1 MAVFGCA
8 ALLAVG
14 AVACGDSGDEGNTSS
29 DGNKPAAE
37 APKGNADTFIL
48 GTTDK
53 VVALDP
59 AGAYDL
65 GSQQLI
71 GNMYQ
76 NLLAIPAGGN
86 KPEPDAAES
95 CEFSDPKTYVCKLKP
110 DLKFS
115 SGDPLTSE
123 DVKFS
128 LDRQLKIADP
138 SGPSSLLGSLDS
150 VEATDPTTVTMKL
163 KKADGTWPFI
173 LTHNVAAIVPD
184 EIYPPDDKQ
193 PDDKAVGS
201 GPYKLDKYTPNQQ
214 AVFSANPNYNGPN
227 KAVTP
232 NVIVQYFEQ
241 ASALKLAV
249 EQGDVDIA
257 YRSLSPTDL
266 EALKSGGNGVNVVDG
281 AGTEI
286 RYGVF
291 NIDKKPFDQLAVR
304 KAIAQVIDR
313 DAIAETVYKGTV
325 TPLYSTMP
333 AALPGAKE
341 SFKDAF
347 GDPDPAKA
355 KALLDEAGIKTPVAI
370 DGWYTPTHYGPVE
383 GDLWNEIKRQLE
395 ASNLF
400 TVKLDSTEWD
410 QYKDEAWDK
419 QTYGFYGLG
428 WFPDFPDG
436 DNYLQP
442 FLRDNR
448 PSGAAKHAG
457 GFFQNNY
464 VDKDVEAALDKELS
478 SDDEAERTE
487 AFGVLQDK
495 EAEDVPLIPFW
506 EGKQIAAVRDGVEGV
521 DKTFDPAFQFRFWV
535 VTKKES

>member
-1 MAVFGCA
+1 M
-8 ALLAVG
+8 
-14 AVACGDSGDEGNTSS
+14 
-29 DGNKPAAE
+29 
-37 APKGNADTFIL
+37 IL

-53 VVALDP
+53 VVSLDP

-76 NLLAIPAGGN
+76 NLLSVPAGGN

-95 CEFSDPKTYVCKLKP
+95 CDFTDPKTYVCKLKP

-138 SGPSSLLGSLDS
+138 SGPSSLLASMKS
-150 VEATDPTTVTMKL
+150 VDATDPQTVTMHL

-173 LTHNVAAIVPD
+173 LTHTVAAIVPSK
-184 EIYPPDDKQ
+184 IYPADAKQ

-214 AVFSANPNYNGPN
+214 AVFSLNPNYTGAN
-227 KAVTP
+227 KGQTP
-232 NVIVQYFEQ
+232 NFIVQYFEQ
-241 ASALKLAV
+241 PSALKLAI
-249 EQGDVDIA
+249 EQGDVDVA

-266 EALKSGGNGVNVVDG
+266 EALKNESDKGVKVVDG

-286 RYGVF
+286 RYIVF
-291 NIDKKPFDQLAVR
+291 NVKKKPVDQLAVR
-304 KAIAQVIDR
+304 QAIAQVIDR
-313 DAIAETVYKGTV
+313 QAIATNVYKDTV
-325 TPLYSTMP
+325 TPLYSTVP
-333 AALPGAKE
+333 AALPGATQP
-341 SFKDAF
+341 FKDVF
-347 GDPDPAKA
+347 GDPDPEKA
-355 KALLDEAGIKTPVAI
+355 KKFLEDAGISTPVEL

-383 GDLWNEIKRQLE
+383 VDLWNELKRQLE
-395 ASNLF
+395 ASGLF
-400 TVKLDSTEWD
+400 KVNIDSTEWD
-410 QYKDEAWDK
+410 QYKDEAFAK
-419 QTYGFYGLG
+419 HTYYFYGLG

-436 DNYLQP
+436 DNYLSP
-442 FLRDNR
+442 FMRD
-448 PSGAAKHAG
+448 G
-457 GFFQNNY
+457 GFFQNGYTSKRVN
-464 VDKDVEAALDKELS
+464 DALDKELES
-478 SDDEAERTE
+478 SDENDRTE
-487 AFGVLQDK
+487 AFKVVQQA
-495 EAEDVPLIPFW
+495 EADDVPLIPLW

-521 DKTFDPAFQFRFWV
+521 ENTFDPAFQFRFWL